1 MHTIRNT
8 ALLLAVALAALT
20 AGTTTAS
27 AVTVTPT
34 GYYISLGT
42 FALTVGST
50 SQTFACRGFRIDQTV
65 AGSGV
70 GNVASSTIVSSGCSN
85 PVIPTVS
92 FSNTAAWQSA
102 ITLTGTRIEET
113 FTIPTD
119 GLTLQFSTCIARFG
133 GTITR
138 STWISSLTSAVP
150 TWSFTSSTLTV
161 TSNNRAMACIVTP
174 VGLAATVSGAFELD
188 RTMFVSG

>member
-1 MHTIRNT
+1 MNRIRT
-8 ALLLAVALAALT
+8 AGLLLAVALAALA
-20 AGTTTAS
+20 AGAATAS

-42 FALTVGST
+42 FNLTVGST
-50 SQTFACRGFRIDQTV
+50 NQTFGCRAFRIDQTV
-65 AGSGV
+65 AGSGLGV
-70 GNVASSTIVSSGCSN
+70 VAGNTIISSGCSN
-85 PVIPTVS
+85 PVIPGVR
-92 FSNTAAWQSA
+92 FSNTSAWQTA
-102 ITLTGTRIEET
+102 ITLSPTRIDET
-113 FTIPTD
+113 FTIPPD
-119 GLTLQFSTCIARFG
+119 GLTLQFGACIARFG

-138 STWISSLTSAVP
+138 SSWISSLPSAVP

-161 TSNNRAMACIVTP
+161 TSNNRAMACIVAP